1 MARRHGGAE
10 VMGFDPDT
18 LDFAQPQFLWLLL
31 APAALLAMLAWRVLV
46 HRAESHRFA
55 TQRSSPVRESFTF
68 ASGLGFWFC
77 VLLACSLCIVALSR
91 PQARVVV
98 TNRAGADLIVLQDGS
113 ASMYVSDVGKSRWQ
127 RSQAFLRVLAESLSW
142 RGDRMA
148 LALFARRAAP
158 QVRLTRDPNA
168 LFFFFDHLG
177 ETPPFSLE
185 NDTTWD
191 TNIEEGLDWGL
202 KLVDTDEALL
212 GRSPNSRAFVVVS
225 DGQAWSGRIERALR
239 VARERGIPVHV
250 VGVGTLSGGR
260 IPQPKSYP
268 GQPPQ
273 PVIRSVLDRKSLREI
288 AWAGGGEYFE
298 IGHEP
303 DPEIAFRLISSVRK
317 HAAAVDAQP
326 SHEPLYWQFLVG
338 AAAALG
344 AGTLLLRMK
353 TELWWQTVGLSVALS
368 LLVAVV

>member
-1 MARRHGGAE
+1 MR
-10 VMGFDPDT
+10 FDPAT
-18 LDFAQPQFLWLLL
+18 IDFAQPQFLWLLL
-31 APAALLAMLAWRVLV
+31 APAVLLAILAWRVLV
-46 HRAESHRFA
+46 HRAESRRFA
-55 TQRSSPVRESFTF
+55 MERTSPVRESFSF

-77 VLLACSLCIVALSR
+77 VLLACSLCILALAQPR
-91 PQARVVV
+91 ARIVT
-98 TNRAGADLIVLQDGS
+98 TNRAGADLIVLLDGS
-113 ASMYVSDVGKSRWQ
+113 ASMYVNDVGRSRWQ

-148 LALFARRAAP
+148 LALFAQRAAP

-191 TNIEEGLDWGL
+191 TNIEEGLQWGL
-202 KLVDTDEALL
+202 KLVETDEALL
-212 GRSPNSRAFVVVS
+212 GRSPNARAFVVVS

-239 VARERGIPVHV
+239 LARERGIAVHV
-250 VGVGTLSGGR
+250 VGVGTLAGGR

-288 AWAGGGEYFE
+288 AWAVGAEYFE

-303 DPEIAFRLISSVRK
+303 DLEIAFRHISPVRK

-326 SHEPLYWQFLVG
+326 SHEARYWQCLVA

-344 AGTLLLRMK
+344 AGTLLLRLK
-353 TELWWQTVGLSVALS
+353 TELWWQTVGLTAALS